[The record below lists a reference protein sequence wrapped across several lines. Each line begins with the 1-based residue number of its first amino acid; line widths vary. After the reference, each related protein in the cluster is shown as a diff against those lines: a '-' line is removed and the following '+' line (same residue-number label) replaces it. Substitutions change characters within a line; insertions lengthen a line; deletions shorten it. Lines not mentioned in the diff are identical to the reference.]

1 MSSDKKSSGAGKFA
15 LGAAIGT
22 AVGGGAGI
30 LTAPKSGKETR
41 QDVARKAREVKKAA
55 GDKAGEAKAFAGEKV
70 RDAKKFFGQKKEEL
84 DDKIDSKLDD

>member
-22 AVGGGAGI
+22 AVGVVAGI

-41 QDVARKAREVKKAA
+41 QDVARKA
-55 GDKAGEAKAFAGEKV
+55 

>member
-22 AVGGGAGI
+22 AVGVVAGI

-55 GDKAGEAKAFAGEKV
+55 GDKAGEAKAFGC
-70 RDAKKFFGQKKEEL
+70 
-84 DDKIDSKLDD
+84 

>member
-1 MSSDKKSSGAGKFA
+1 MTRNHQAQ
-15 LGAAIGT
+15 AAIGT
-22 AVGGGAGI
+22 AVGVVAGI